1 MGLISVKE
9 AYFQAASKFY
19 EEALSI
25 YTKERTPGKWAE
37 VSNNYG
43 IVLLALGEQAGAHPP
58 LDSTIK
64 NFRASL
70 GAHRRESVPLLWA
83 QTINNLGTVC
93 FALAK
98 RNSDPALLCECVAYF
113 GGAIELYTKSGET
126 KKLAAIENNLS
137 RVKRL
142 MSVTNKA

>member
-1 MGLISVKE
+1 M
-9 AYFQAASKFY
+9 
-19 EEALSI
+19 
-25 YTKERTPGKWAE
+25 
-37 VSNNYG
+37 
-43 IVLLALGEQAGAHPP
+43 VLLAIGEQACAHTR
-58 LDSTIK
+58 LDSAIK

-70 GAHRRESVPLLWA
+70 GVHRRESGPLLWA
-83 QTINNLGTVC
+83 QTINNLGMVC
-93 FALAK
+93 FVLDK

-113 GGAIELYTKSGET
+113 GGAIELYAKSGET

>member
-1 MGLISVKE
+1 M
-9 AYFQAASKFY
+9 
-19 EEALSI
+19 
-25 YTKERTPGKWAE
+25 
-37 VSNNYG
+37 
-43 IVLLALGEQAGAHPP
+43 VLLALGEQAGAHPP

-113 GGAIELYTKSGET
+113 GGAIEVYTKSGET